1 MKVLIINGSPRKN
14 GNTNTALLEMIK
26 IFNQENIETELI
38 QVGHLT
44 LSGCVSC
51 GYCHKNGQCIKN
63 DLVNEVNKKFEEADG
78 LVIASPVYFASPN
91 GTLLA
96 FLDRLFYSARFDK
109 TMKVG
114 ASVVCCRRGG
124 ASSSFDVLN
133 KYFTISS
140 MPVVSSTYWNSIHG
154 RKINEAIYDE
164 EGLLTMRT
172 LARNMSFL
180 IKAISEYKKTNSL
193 PVKEERVYTNFIK
206 NIDEN

>member
-14 GNTNTALLEMIK
+14 GNTNTALQEMIK

-51 GYCHKNGQCIKN
+51 GYCHKSGQCIKN

-180 IKAISEYKKTNSL
+180 IKAIAEYKKVNSL
-193 PVKEERVYTNFIK
+193 PIKEERVYTNFIK